1 MSKELRRDRCPLCG
15 EPNDCGLAAGK
26 TDCWCFAVKISPEAL
41 VRLPEE
47 ARGKVCVCRK
57 CAVAES
63 STTTAADPQ
72 RPKASR

>member
-1 MSKELRRDRCPLCG
+1 MSEELRRDRCPLCG

-26 TDCWCFAVKISPEAL
+26 TDCWCFAVKISPAAL

-47 ARGKVCVCRK
+47 ARGKVCMCRK
-57 CAVAES
+57 CAAES
-63 STTTAADPQ
+63 STATSADPQ